1 LSMTEK
7 ARIAGATSGAIGI
20 SAFAAALGTCCVA
33 PWAVSLLG
41 VSGAVALVRLSF
53 LKPYLLGGAVALLV
67 LSFWLAYRPAP
78 VCADGSCETRSRC
91 KLRIA
96 VWIATGIV
104 GALVLASYSARVIGG
119 AGL

>member
-1 LSMTEK
+1 MTEK
-7 ARIAGATSGAIGI
+7 TRIAGATSGAIGI
-20 SAFAAALGTCCVA
+20 SALAATLGTCCVA

-53 LKPYLLGGAVALLV
+53 LKPYLLGGAFALLV
-67 LSFWLAYRPAP
+67 LSFWLAYRAAP
-78 VCADGSCETRSRC
+78 VCTDGSCETRSRR

-104 GALVLASYSARVIGG
+104 GALVVASYSARVIGG
-119 AGL
+119 GAGP

>member
-1 LSMTEK
+1 MTEK

>member
-1 LSMTEK
+1 MTEK
-7 ARIAGATSGAIGI
+7 ARIAGATGGAIGMG
-20 SAFAAALGTCCVA
+20 AFAAALGTCCVA

-53 LKPYLLGGAVALLV
+53 LKPYLLGGAVALLA
-67 LSFWLAYRPAP
+67 LSFWLAYRPVP
-78 VCADGSCETRSRC
+78 VCADGSCETRSRRQ
-91 KLRIA
+91 LRIA

-104 GALVLASYSARVIGG
+104 GSMVVASHYARVFGG